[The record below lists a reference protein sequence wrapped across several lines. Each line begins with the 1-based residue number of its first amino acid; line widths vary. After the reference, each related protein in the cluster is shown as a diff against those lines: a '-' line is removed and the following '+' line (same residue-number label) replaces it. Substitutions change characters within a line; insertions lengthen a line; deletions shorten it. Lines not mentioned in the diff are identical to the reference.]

1 MHTSSNLQGR
11 EGRPLSR
18 REIDKV
24 IRLATPLLKD
34 RIFLLLP
41 DAEQTALRIFGKR
54 CSATLRRL
62 WFGWAYV
69 VHGLFPRQVVGAGLA
84 GNAIKGLAA
93 IEKIMSK
100 ENQPKRSNLKGQT
113 PKETVCIG
121 ALRR

>member
-11 EGRPLSR
+11 EDRPLSR

-24 IRLATPLLKD
+24 IRLAAPLLKD
-34 RIFLLLP
+34 RVFLLLP
-41 DAEQTALRIFGKR
+41 DAEQTALQIFGKR

-100 ENQPKRSNLKGQT
+100 ENRPS
-113 PKETVCIG
+113 
-121 ALRR
+121 AAS